1 MFEMIMDR
9 FLVAGR
15 RVALTGICALVSACM
30 PAQGTE
36 QEAAVVEAGSRQPN
50 IIVILADDLGFND
63 ISLNGNPLVRTPN
76 IDRLATSGI
85 RFSHAYS
92 ANAVCAPSR
101 AALLTGRHQ
110 QAFGFE
116 FNPIIPPY
124 IESLPATQAD
134 VTETGPEHTG
144 TSKDQYPPMS
154 EIGIPDSELTIAQRL
169 KAAGYSTAHIGKWHL
184 GSAPG
189 KRPADKGFDRVY
201 GFLAGAALFAPADRD
216 GIVNAHLEDP
226 FDAMVWANVTNA
238 ISDDGEIIHPDRHL
252 TDAFADEAVE
262 FISENREDPFLL
274 YLAFNAP
281 HNPLQAR
288 QDYYDRLSFIKD
300 HKTRVYYA
308 MVEQL
313 DDAIGRVL
321 DAVDEA
327 GLSEDTLIIFA
338 SDNGGASYTGIPVH
352 NLPYRGWKATFFE
365 GGIVVPMHAYWP
377 GHIQPG
383 QLVTDPVSLLD
394 IAPTILEAAGLPIP
408 ETFDGQSLIGADA
421 VSSDPSVSRPFFWRA
436 EHYRVVR
443 DGKYKLQISEFPEK
457 TWLFDLEK
465 DPGEHVNIA
474 DAHPDIVSRLKDELS
489 SWEATLA
496 EPIWPAMERRR
507 EFLDGYQDPE
517 VPDQEYIY
525 YPL

>member
-1 MFEMIMDR
+1 MFDMIMGR
-9 FLVAGR
+9 FLFAGR
-15 RVALTGICALVSACM
+15 SLALSGICALASACA
-30 PAQGTE
+30 PAQSIE
-36 QEAAVVEAGSRQPN
+36 QKTAVVEQNSRQPN
-50 IIVILADDLGFND
+50 IIVILADDLGYND

-76 IDRLATSGI
+76 IDRLATAGI

-124 IESLPATQAD
+124 IESLPDTQAD
-134 VTETGPEHTG
+134 VTESGPEHTG
-144 TSKDQYPPMS
+144 VSKDQIPPMG

-169 KAAGYSTAHIGKWHL
+169 KAAGYATALVGKWHL

-189 KRPADKGFDRVY
+189 KLPADKGFDKFY
-201 GFLAGAALFAPADRD
+201 GFLGGAALFAPADGD
-216 GIVNAHLEDP
+216 GIINAYLEDP
-226 FDAMVWANVTNA
+226 FDAMVWSKVTNA
-238 ISDDGEIIHPDRHL
+238 VSDDGQIIHPEKHL

-262 FISENREDPFLL
+262 FIGGHTEDPFLL

-288 QDYYDRLSFIKD
+288 QEYYDRLSFIED

-321 DAVDEA
+321 DAIDEA

-377 GHIQPG
+377 GHINPG
-383 QLVTDPVSLLD
+383 QRVTGPVSLLD
-394 IAPTILEAAGLPIP
+394 IAPTVLEAAGLPIP
-408 ETFDGQSLIGADA
+408 EKLDGKSLLADDSISGDLA
-421 VSSDPSVSRPFFWRA
+421 ASRPFFWRA

-443 DGKYKLQISEFPEK
+443 HGKYKLQITEFPEK

-474 DAHPDIVSRLKDELS
+474 EANPDIVNRLRQELS
-489 SWEATLA
+489 VWEATLA
-496 EPIWPAMERRR
+496 EPLWPTIERRR

-517 VPDQEYIY
+517 MPGQEYIY